1 MPTIL
6 TNNPVTDAAALFPSQ
21 REEIK
26 ALRAACWEA
35 AGKDPQRINKVRQH
49 LLKADKGT
57 AAPDTVY
64 YWQRVLIMLQQPKRP
79 SRKAKYQLLPEH
91 RDRYITAYR
100 QWQTRFPNWVK
111 DGHTLDPLFP
121 DTSTANGLTTFIVNH
136 INWTGGNA
144 SRIHVQGQ
152 QVIEKHGSQVVSH
165 GYRKTNTAKGRADVG
180 STIRGRSCQW
190 EVKIGSDK
198 PSPKQLEQQARER
211 AAGGE
216 YFFTHSVEE
225 YFSQYDSLS

>member
-1 MPTIL
+1 MLSIYPIA
-6 TNNPVTDAAALFPSQ
+6 NQVKD
-21 REEIK
+21 
-26 ALRAACWEA
+26 LRASCWEA
-35 AGKDPQRINKVRQH
+35 AERDTGRIVKIQH
-49 LLKADKGT
+49 SIGPPPSPATQD
-57 AAPDTVY
+57 AIH
-64 YWQRVLIMLQQPKRP
+64 YWQRVLILLQQPKRP
-79 SRKAKYQLLPEH
+79 SRKAKYSIPEPL
-91 RDRYITAYR
+91 RLRYITAYR
-100 QWQTRFPNWVK
+100 EWQRKFPNWVA

-152 QVIEKHGSQVVSH
+152 QIIEKHGSQVVSH

-180 STIRGRSCQW
+180 STINGRSVQW
-190 EVKIGSDK
+190 EVKTGSDK

-216 YFFTHSVEE
+216 YFFTRNVVE
-225 YFSQYDSLS
+225 YFEQYDSLS

>member
-1 MPTIL
+1 MTSE
-6 TNNPVTDAAALFPSQ
+6 TDII
-21 REEIK
+21 RE
-26 ALRAACWEA
+26 LRAEIWRTAEQDQA
-35 AGKDPQRINKVRQH
+35 RIAKVRQS
-49 LLKADKGT
+49 LGEPLN
-57 AAPDTVY
+57 TVY

-79 SRKAKYQLLPEH
+79 SRKAKYSIPEDL
-91 RDRYITAYR
+91 RTRYVNAYR
-100 QWQTRFPNWVK
+100 DWQTRRFPNWAA

-121 DTSTANGLTTFIVNH
+121 DTSTAKGLTTFIVNY

-152 QVIEKHGSQVVSH
+152 QIIEKHGSQVVSH

-180 STIRGRSCQW
+180 STINGRSVQW
-190 EVKIGSDK
+190 EVKIGSDR

-216 YFFTHSVEE
+216 YFFTRNVVEFFE
-225 YFSQYDSLS
+225 QYDSLSLS